1 MKKIDIKKIS
11 SWYDENHAAGLEHR
25 YLTLDKM
32 SPYLSGLNEL
42 FKVEKIGE
50 SFEGRAINKVVFGSG
65 KIKIFLWTQMHG
77 NESTGTRAFLD
88 LLQFFSEPNDQKEL
102 ADFILKAATIYCI
115 PILNPDGAAAYTRV
129 NAESIDLNRDVI
141 DMKAKESKLLQLWLK
156 KIDPDYCFNLHDQR
170 TIFSVPPNNHTATL
184 SFLAPSVD
192 EERSINSG
200 RKQTMTVIASMNNL
214 LQELIP
220 GQIGRYTDEFYPT
233 ATGDNFQKMGH
244 NTILIESG
252 HAKGD
257 YKRVVSRKATF
268 IALLEG
274 LRHISSNTGADNHR
288 GYLEIPNNEKKF
300 LDVIFKNA
308 TVGGEK
314 TDIGVL
320 YIENLVKGEIVFL
333 PSIDQLADLS
343 DYNADAI
350 INGENLD
357 FEDGSA
363 AENWLKNR
371 FN

>member
-11 SWYDENHAAGLEHR
+11 SWYDENHAAGLDDR

-32 SPYLSGLNEL
+32 SPYLSGLSEV
-42 FKVEKIGE
+42 FQVEKIGE
-50 SFEGRAINKVVFGSG
+50 SFEGRTINKVVFGSG
-65 KIKIFLWTQMHG
+65 KINIFLWTQMHG

-88 LLQFFSEPNDQKEL
+88 LLQFFSDPKDQKEL
-102 ADFILKAATIYCI
+102 ADFILKATTVYCI

-141 DMKAKESKLLQLWLK
+141 DMKAKESKLLQLWLN

-170 TIFSVPPNNHTATL
+170 TIFSVAPNNLTATL
-184 SFLAPSVD
+184 SFLAPSID
-192 EERSINSG
+192 EERSINHG

-220 GQIGRYTDEFYPT
+220 DQIGRYTDEFYPT

-257 YKRVVSRKATF
+257 YKRIISRKATF
-268 IALLEG
+268 IAILEG
-274 LRHISSNTGADNHR
+274 LRHISSNTDIDDHLA
-288 GYLEIPNNEKKF
+288 YLEIPNNEPKF

-308 TVGGEK
+308 SVGGEK

-320 YIENLVKGEIVFL
+320 YIEKLVKGKIVFL
-333 PSIDQLADLS
+333 PSIDQMADLS
-343 DYNADAI
+343 GYNADAI
-350 INGENLD
+350 INGESLN
-357 FEDGSA
+357 FEDESA
-363 AENWLKNR
+363 AENWIKNR